1 MARGVW
7 SDRRIRKRPS
17 QLLFLRALDVF
28 GLALAIACVLFVFL
42 VVLLEA
48 RDFLLSK

>member
-1 MARGVW
+1 MARGVL

-17 QLLFLRALDVF
+17 QLPFFHALNVF

-42 VVLLEA
+42 IVLLEA
-48 RDFLLSK
+48 RDFILSK